1 MKSIDLVIRALMRER
16 RGRGQ
21 DRLNRLWQHWGMVMG
36 EDLAAIAV
44 PLGHKRDILLVGG
57 EDAMAMQDLLF
68 LTPEILERV
77 NAFMEEPFFRKVEL
91 SPVSRKTPLDK
102 APTLEIKKQGPYVP
116 PRPAKLGGLRGKLD
130 PDSPIGRSYEAYVS
144 MYERLEE

>member
-1 MKSIDLVIRALMRER
+1 MQSIDLAVQRVMRER

-21 DRLNRLWQHWGMVMG
+21 DRLNQLWRHWAMVMG

-68 LTPEILERV
+68 LVPEILERV
-77 NAFMEEPFFRKVEL
+77 NAFMEGSFFRKVEL
-91 SPVSRKTPLDK
+91 LPASRKAPLDK
-102 APTLEIKKQGPYVP
+102 PVSLGIEKRGPYVP
-116 PRPAKLGGLRGKLD
+116 PRPVKLGGLRGQLD
-130 PDSPIGRSYEAYVS
+130 PDSPIGRCYEAYVR
-144 MYERLEE
+144 MYERLEG